1 VRTYEFEFRSSS
13 AEGADA
19 FFNHMLVQ
27 PDFSAV
33 VLGNT
38 KKQQVWGLCIATM
51 MQRQPPCGKQTAG
64 KPIQDAIKPC
74 GNNEW
79 A

>member
-13 AEGADA
+13 EGPDA

-38 KKQQVWGLCIATM
+38 KKQQVGGW
-51 MQRQPPCGKQTAG
+51 AG
-64 KPIQDAIKPC
+64 AVP
-74 GNNEW
+74 
-79 A
+79 